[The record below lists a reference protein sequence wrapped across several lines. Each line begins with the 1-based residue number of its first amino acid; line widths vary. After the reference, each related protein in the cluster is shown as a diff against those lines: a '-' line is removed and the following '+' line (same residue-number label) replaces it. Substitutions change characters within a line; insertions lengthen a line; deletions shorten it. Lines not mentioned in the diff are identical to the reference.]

1 MKRFPCAWLP
11 ALLALAG
18 DASALVITPS
28 TDGDLLASLLAGGG
42 GVSIVPGSAHYVGKP
57 EQGGTFSDGLASGIG
72 IEQGVILTTGIA
84 LSALGP
90 NVDEVTGTTLN
101 ASGDAD
107 LTAQIGNDTSDANV
121 LSFRFTTSTGSLFF
135 QYVFASDE
143 YNEYVGSTYNDP
155 FALLVDG
162 VNVALAPDGNP
173 VSVNNVNCG
182 NPYSGSGP
190 NCAYFNNNDFS
201 SGGPFFDIEYDGFT
215 DVFTA
220 SVTGL
225 TPGEHTM
232 KFAIADAVDSAVDSA
247 VFIKAASF
255 TGTPPGTPVP
265 EPAAPALLLSGLG
278 ALALRRRQPG
288 RSG

>member
-11 ALLALAG
+11 ALLTLAG

-42 GVSIVPGSAHYVGKP
+42 GVSIVTGSVLYVGKP

-72 IEQGVILTTGIA
+72 IDKGVILTTG
-84 LSALGP
+84 SAPAAVGP
-90 NVDEVTGTTLN
+90 NVSDGTSTTVN
-101 ASGDAD
+101 SPGDAD
-107 LTAQIGNDTSDANV
+107 LTAQIGNDTNDANV
-121 LSFRFTTSTGSLFF
+121 LSFRFTTTTGSLFF
-135 QYVFASDE
+135 QYVFASEE
-143 YNEYVGSTYNDP
+143 YNEFIGSYNDP

-173 VSVNNVNCG
+173 VSVDNVNCG

-190 NCAYFNNNDFS
+190 NCAYFNNNDPTD
-201 SGGPFFDIEYDGFT
+201 GGPFFDIEYDGFT

-232 KFAIADAVDSAVDSA
+232 KFVIADAVDAALDSA

-255 TGTPPGTPVP
+255 TGTPPGAPVP
-265 EPAAPALLLSGLG
+265 EPTAPALLMSGLG
-278 ALALRRRQPG
+278 ALALRRRLSG

>member
-18 DASALVITPS
+18 EASALVITPS
-28 TDGDLLASLLAGGG
+28 TDGNLLASLLAGSG
-42 GVSIVPGSAHYVGKP
+42 GVNIVPGSVHYMGKP

-72 IEQGVILTTGIA
+72 IEEGVILTTG
-84 LSALGP
+84 SALAAVGP
-90 NVDEVTGTTLN
+90 NVDDGTNTTVN
-101 ASGDAD
+101 SAGDAD
-107 LTAQIGNDTSDANV
+107 LTAQIGNDTNDANV
-121 LSFRFTTSTGSLFF
+121 LSFRFTTATGALSF

-143 YNEYVGSTYNDP
+143 YNESVGSVYNDP

-162 VNVALAPDGNP
+162 INVALAPDGNP

-190 NCAYFNNNDFS
+190 NCAYFNNNDPTD
-201 SGGPFFDIEYDGFT
+201 GGPFFDIEYDGFT

-225 TPGEHTM
+225 TPGEHTL
-232 KFAIADAVDSAVDSA
+232 KFAIADADDDARDSA
-247 VFIKAASF
+247 VFIKVASL
-255 TGTPPGTPVP
+255 TGGPPGTPVP
-265 EPAAPALLLSGLG
+265 EPTVPALLLSGLG
-278 ALALRRRQPG
+278 ALALRRRLPG